1 MSRVRSALG
10 YVAVIVVGVVLALAL
25 RAFVAEVYEVPT
37 GSMLQ
42 TVQLGDRLVGEK
54 VSYRFRDPEPGE
66 IVTFE
71 DPEGTGETLLKRVIA
86 TEGQEVDLRD
96 GTVYVDGEALDEP
109 YVAGKPSDPIPSDGE
124 GGGISYPYVVPE
136 GCVWVMG
143 DNRTNSRD
151 SRYFGAVPVD
161 DVTSRALFIFWPLED
176 ARTL

>member
-1 MSRVRSALG
+1 MARVRSVLSYLVVIALG
-10 YVAVIVVGVVLALAL
+10 VAAALAL
-25 RAFVAEVYEVPT
+25 RAFVVEVYEVPT

-54 VSYRFRDPEPGE
+54 VSYRLRDPEPGE

-96 GTVYVDGEALDEP
+96 GVVYVDGEALEEP
-109 YVAGKPSDPIPSDGE
+109 YVAGKPTDPLPETGVE
-124 GGGISYPYVVPE
+124 GGISYPYVVPD

-161 DVTSRALFIFWPLED
+161 SVTSRAVLIFWPLED